1 MRLGYIRD
9 TKSLKEVIDRIAWR
23 QDGTAF
29 GDALRQAA
37 DQFEKERRPNAEA
50 VLVLYSDGN
59 TKMTYQE
66 MTEIGSMLRKKG
78 ISLRIVTTGE
88 DGEQL
93 KPLAPDGITSV
104 NLTDGI
110 TELIRSKI
118 AIGILTGTWKTL
130 EIISRPFIRA
140 KHKKLSVCLSTW
152 GLHSKR

>member
-23 QDGTAF
+23 RDGTAF

-37 DQFEKERRPNAEA
+37 DQFEKERRPKAEA
-50 VLVLYSDGN
+50 VLVLFSDGN
-59 TKMTYQE
+59 IETTYQE

-78 ISLRIVTTGE
+78 ISLRIVTTGGHG
-88 DGEQL
+88 DREQL

-110 TELIRSKI
+110 TELIRSKV
-118 AIGILTGTWKTL
+118 ASGILTGTWKTL
-130 EIISRPFIRA
+130 
-140 KHKKLSVCLSTW
+140 
-152 GLHSKR
+152 